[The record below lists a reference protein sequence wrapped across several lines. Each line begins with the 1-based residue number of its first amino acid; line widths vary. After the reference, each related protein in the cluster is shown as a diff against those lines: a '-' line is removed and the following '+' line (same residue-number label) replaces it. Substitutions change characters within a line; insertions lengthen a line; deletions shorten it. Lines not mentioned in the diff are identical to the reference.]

1 MYDRALVLG
10 ILRQID
16 DALEK
21 IRDRSSRIKSADELT
36 ATPAGQERLDGLC
49 MLFIAIGES
58 LKNIDKITGGELLAS
73 YPEIDWKGAMGFRDV
88 VAHQYFDI
96 DAEQV
101 YWICTH
107 EVLPLSATIREMMDA
122 LSQCPCGVS
131 PPAASGSTTLTSA
144 TDSKGPGPTSAS
156 QAISAALS
164 WS

>member
-10 ILRQID
+10 ILSQID
-16 DALEK
+16 DALCK
-21 IRDRSSRIKSADELT
+21 IRDRSSRINSADELT

-107 EVLPLSATIREMMDA
+107 EVVPMSATIREMMDA
-122 LSQCPCGVS
+122 LSR
-131 PPAASGSTTLTSA
+131 
-144 TDSKGPGPTSAS
+144 
-156 QAISAALS
+156 
-164 WS
+164 

>member
-1 MYDRALVLG
+1 
-10 ILRQID
+10 
-16 DALEK
+16 
-21 IRDRSSRIKSADELT
+21 
-36 ATPAGQERLDGLC
+36 

-107 EVLPLSATIREMMDA
+107 EVVPLSATIRKMMDA
-122 LSQCPCGVS
+122 LSQ
-131 PPAASGSTTLTSA
+131 
-144 TDSKGPGPTSAS
+144 
-156 QAISAALS
+156 
-164 WS
+164 